1 MVFPIEREGFAGP
14 SRRPHFLV
22 RQKRGGEGR
31 PDPFITLRRL
41 EIENTH
47 KEENNMR
54 SNKAHRLL
62 ALLLT
67 FVMTF
72 SLLPTVTWAATS
84 GDCSADDGSSSVTWS
99 YDANTTTL
107 TISGTGAMADYGTT
121 TSARAPWYS
130 QRGTVTKI
138 TVSEGVTRIGAFA
151 FNSYAKLTSVSLPT
165 TLESIGDSAFISCTS
180 LTDTNFLP
188 STDISMGDSVFAA
201 CTGIAVIAIPD
212 GWTKIDAGAFASITQ
227 ATAIAIPSTVKE
239 IGAAAF
245 KSCTKVATV
254 SIPDSVTKIGNDAFA
269 DWTIEQTLCFDKD
282 KDDVLSA
289 VTFGDGWNGNALID
303 YNGERVYPFAFNGT
317 YTYEENSVNWAYD
330 LDTKTLSF
338 IGTGAF
344 DIAAGTTITEE
355 VYPWLRFT
363 AYVEHVVFS
372 DGLTSIPD
380 SVISN
385 ATKLRTVKLP
395 STLVTVGAGAFKG
408 CTAVSWISLPSSVRT
423 IGVSAFANWTVAQI
437 INIEMSAEDFANKDV
452 MWYASDW
459 NAKAVVTYLEGP
471 DIAWANNAVITL
483 DTDQG
488 IFTGVVDLEAR
499 TVTFSRDMSNPAPFT
514 LTQVTASVT
523 GADGSAEVPD
533 NLEMVTYSGK
543 VKFRGTDQIT
553 LVPANGTNGDRIS
566 LIVFFQITWI
576 RYTFSGKGTEKSPY
590 LIKNANDLVGL
601 AAVVNAGNTMAGKYL
616 RQTADIDMTGVPDW
630 TPIAKATTSGSSRNP
645 FSGTYDGRGH
655 RIKNFVY
662 NNAETSY
669 FGLFGVLGESS
680 VVKSIVLDESCSI
693 TAKSYVGGIAARS
706 FGRIEDCV
714 NYGKVT
720 ATGTAGQVPTLMVG
734 GIVGNGKVLTNCAN
748 YGDVTGNPNASGFS
762 SDGGT
767 NVGGIAGNAR
777 ILVNCRNYGAVI
789 GGGLVGGV
797 VGQVSDHQSTLE
809 NPMGVV
815 SGCANYGTV
824 NAREKAGGLVGLLGG
839 IMEDCYNQGT
849 VKVEK
854 TTVGGL
860 VGIANTNRNANGRG
874 DMAGVFNSYHTGSVQ
889 YGSEEAEPV
898 AGHLIGS
905 ATGVDVNG
913 KSLGNLYY
921 QEVGILPAI
930 GNYDAGDYATAMPLT
945 AMQAQEFVDKLNGY
959 ANISLY
965 GVTWTQGDSES
976 QNLPVC
982 GSFETLKDYACD
994 LTGLTVNDSAAL
1006 LDKNGNYYFV
1016 LPYDADLAKVTVATT
1031 VSPRAT
1037 VTPAD
1042 GAVDFSN
1049 GRVDFVVT
1057 AEDGTHSK
1065 TYPVT
1070 VTKAASLNGLSML
1083 RLNSWCNGSV
1093 DPSKNNGYDG
1103 AVLVDPND
1111 FKQDTTSY
1119 SSTQYDLH
1127 VVPLGLDN
1135 TGTNSSYRFWAIP
1148 AETGATMTAAIGETT
1163 KTINPVT
1170 DMMGESAEYIQYG
1183 SLLKLGEN
1191 TLTLTVTPPTG
1202 GNGKETVYTFK
1213 LTVLPTLKTVTF
1225 AEGGLEQDQ
1234 AFAPE
1239 TLDYTLKV
1247 PDSVKSLTPT
1257 VTATLSDGVTVTYSP
1272 ELENGKLP
1280 LDKLENGKFTITVSG
1295 TEAGATSTTYTY
1307 TVETIGT
1314 YDAKITTNATG
1325 AQVRVYQ
1332 GDTLVTPGKNGVYSL
1347 RTDKSY
1353 RYVAVAKGYVT
1364 KTGTITQ
1371 SALNKAGE
1379 LTVTLSAA
1387 PTLSLT
1393 KYDAF
1398 WPNFRGNDQN
1408 MAITSVKTPTGQ
1420 IDAETESSDVEL
1432 LWASASGSGYDSG
1445 AVGSPIF
1452 VDGYMY
1458 AYAGTKLLKLD
1469 PATGATVAYANMASN
1484 SDFAIIPP
1492 TYADGMIF
1500 VALKEGRVQAFRA
1513 DTLES
1518 LWVYQDPLKGQ
1529 SNSPITYS
1537 DGYVYVG
1544 FWNGESGDANFVCLT
1559 ADYEG
1564 TSTKEALWRYTSKGG
1579 FYWAGAYAN
1588 DKYVVVGTDDGQSG
1602 YTSQTAK
1609 LVVFDKFTGEIVDSK
1624 TDYTGDIRSNIAYAD
1639 GRVYFTSKGGYFYS
1653 EVLGDNGKLSG
1664 SQAINL
1670 GGMSTSTPVVYNNRA
1685 YVGVSGDGQF
1695 TAYSGH
1701 HIAVLDLNSWS
1712 VAYTAATQGYPQT
1725 SGLLST
1731 NTEDGSVNVYF
1742 MDNYTPGV
1750 MRVIND
1756 SANQTSLKG
1765 GITENGKSN
1774 CAPVVFKPEGP
1785 LAQYCISSPVVDEYG
1800 TLYFKNDSGNLIALT
1815 SAVKELVVKE
1825 MPEVTKGDDG
1835 DYTAEGG
1842 KIVALLAN
1850 SMERD
1855 VTKLVTYRDA
1865 ADGSVEAVY
1874 TYGINVGNYTLST
1887 KAVSLTG
1894 ASESDIKIGN
1904 GSVDGTTVDGVT
1916 TFKAGTSADAPEIKV
1931 TAPAA
1936 GWKLGESNAF
1946 TVASENDAACV
1957 VLVKKADG
1965 TYQKLTATTAN
1976 GTHSFTATLAADD
1989 EIIVMLNG
1997 DMNGDGLV
2005 NATDAT
2011 LVSRACL
2018 SESHRAYR
2026 ALSDQATCAIGTPN
2040 AAAALMINRAC
2051 LSAAHK
2057 AYKAMSW

>member
-1 MVFPIEREGFAGP
+1 
-14 SRRPHFLV
+14 
-22 RQKRGGEGR
+22 
-31 PDPFITLRRL
+31 
-41 EIENTH
+41 
-47 KEENNMR
+47 MR

-62 ALLLT
+62 ALLLA

-72 SLLPTVTWAATS
+72 SLLPTMAWAADN
-84 GDCSADDGSSSVTWS
+84 DCSAAGDDSVTWS
-99 YDANTTTL
+99 YDAKTSTL
-107 TISGTGAMADYGTT
+107 TISGKGAMKDYANVNSTPWK
-121 TSARAPWYS
+121 AYRAK
-130 QRGTVTKI
+130 TKI
-138 TVSEGVTRIGAFA
+138 IIIDEGVTRVGNSAFTSHTA
-151 FNSYAKLTSVSLPT
+151 LISVSLPA
-165 TLESIGDSAFISCTS
+165 TLESIGQKAFMSTRNLAVMNIPAKVSTIETGAFAGCPGKTFNFSEDENTVLQKILKDFEIGTVPNATTKAKIMCNVTS
-180 LTDTNFLP
+180 ENAGSELAVPKIIKANTDGTVRAAFYGKDARVEVYVTGKSGTDTGAVTSKLNDTIFKDTSTNTAAVDTARTVVVGEGVTELCDQCFSGYKQLESVTLP
-188 STDISMGDSVFAA
+188 STMKRLNSSAFSSCSKLATINLPAGLEEIGDSCFSVSTAL
-201 CTGIAVIAIPD
+201 TKVTIP
-212 GWTKIDAGAFASITQ
+212 ASIR
-227 ATAIAIPSTVKE
+227 
-239 IGAAAF
+239 
-245 KSCTKVATV
+245 
-254 SIPDSVTKIGNDAFA
+254 KIGKDAFA
-269 DWTIEQTLCFDKD
+269 GS
-282 KDDVLSA
+282 DD
-289 VTFGDGWNGNALID
+289 GKEI
-303 YNGERVYPFAFNGT
+303 Y
-317 YTYEENSVNWAYD
+317 
-330 LDTKTLSF
+330 
-338 IGTGAF
+338 
-344 DIAAGTTITEE
+344 
-355 VYPWLRFT
+355 
-363 AYVEHVVFS
+363 
-372 DGLTSIPD
+372 
-380 SVISN
+380 
-385 ATKLRTVKLP
+385 
-395 STLVTVGAGAFKG
+395 
-408 CTAVSWISLPSSVRT
+408 
-423 IGVSAFANWTVAQI
+423 
-437 INIEMSAEDFANKDV
+437 IEMTLAE
-452 MWYASDW
+452 SD
-459 NAKAVVTYLEGP
+459 NVVTYGQNWWGSATVYYRSASGDGYEKVDVSPYAWLEGVTFTFTEGGKALESQVYLNVSLAQFTYEVDSEATQGDFTIENAGLTLTKDGQP
-471 DIAWANNAVITL
+471 FTDAIVTMPKELNVTKTSNAWQVDGSVVLTPKEGIRGEAQTLKLSITL
-483 DTDQG
+483 KEKPYQFEGDGTKTNPYKINSLFELQALQG
-488 IFTGVVDLEAR
+488 RVNNHG
-499 TVTFSRDMSNPAPFT
+499 
-514 LTQVTASVT
+514 
-523 GADGSAEVPD
+523 
-533 NLEMVTYSGK
+533 VTYEGQY
-543 VKFRGTDQIT
+543 F
-553 LVPANGTNGDRIS
+553 L
-566 LIVFFQITWI
+566 
-576 RYTFSGKGTEKSPY
+576 
-590 LIKNANDLVGL
+590 
-601 AAVVNAGNTMAGKYL
+601 
-616 RQTADIDMTGVPDW
+616 QTADIDMSGVESWNAIGFVVNSSSKYPF
-630 TPIAKATTSGSSRNP
+630 KA
-645 FSGTYDGRGH
+645 TYDGGGH
-655 RIKNFVY
+655 KIVNWNVDCNKQSGDTRYI
-662 NNAETSY
+662 
-669 FGLFGVLGESS
+669 GLFGQISAL
-680 VVKSIVLDESCSI
+680 KNLTIDKTCTFKL
-693 TAKSYVGGIAARS
+693 RS
-706 FGRIEDCV
+706 WSGTLAYQVDYIENCF
-714 NYGKVT
+714 NYATVT
-720 ATGTAGQVPTLMVG
+720 AQTTGADNANASIGGLAENVGKMVG
-734 GIVGNGKVLTNCAN
+734 CAN
-748 YGDVTGNPNASGFS
+748 YGDITING
-762 SDGGT
+762 GGT
-767 NVGGIAGNAR
+767 VGGLAAICYNA
-777 ILVNCRNYGAVI
+777 VNCRNYGTVTAS
-789 GGGLVGGV
+789 GTKVGGICAELSAL
-797 VGQVSDHQSTLE
+797 GNSADE
-809 NPMGVV
+809 ERGVI

-824 NAREKAGGLVGLLGG
+824 NADERAGGLVGELSG
-839 IMEDCYNQGT
+839 IMEDCYNLGT
-849 VKVEK
+849 VKVSK

-860 VGIANTNRNANGRG
+860 VGIAYNTSSYT
-874 DMAGVFNSYHTGSVQ
+874 DKVGVFNSYHAGSVQ

-905 ATGVDVNG
+905 LAGSGGNE
-913 KSLGNLYY
+913 KALGSLYY
-921 QEVGILPAI
+921 QQVGILPAV
-930 GNYDAGDYATAMPLT
+930 GDYDAGDYATAMSLT
-945 AMQAQEFVDKLNGY
+945 AMQAPAFVDELNGY
-959 ANISLY
+959 TNTSLR
-965 GVTWTQGDSES
+965 GVTWKQGDSES

-982 GSFETLKDYACD
+982 DSFETLKNYACD
-994 LTGLTVNDSAAL
+994 LTGLTVNGNTAL
-1006 LDKNGNYYFV
+1006 LDKSGDYYFV
-1016 LPYDADLAKVTVATT
+1016 LPHGTDLTKVTVATT
-1031 VSPRAT
+1031 ISPRAT
-1037 VTPAD
+1037 VKPAD
-1042 GAVDFSN
+1042 GTVDFSN
-1049 GRVDFVVT
+1049 GPVDFTVT

-1070 VTKAASLNGLSML
+1070 VTAAASANGLTAL
-1083 RLNSWCNGSV
+1083 RLGSHVMGRV
-1093 DPSKNNGYDG
+1093 DSAYTSGTM
-1103 AVLVDPND
+1103 LLDPND
-1111 FKQDTTSY
+1111 FAQGTTTY
-1119 SSTQYDLH
+1119 SFTQYDT
-1127 VVPLGLDN
+1127 VVIPNGASHKAWN
-1135 TGTNSSYRFWAIP
+1135 YYSIWAVP
-1148 AETGATMTAAIGETT
+1148 AETGATITAAIGDRTQAIAAT
-1163 KTINPVT
+1163 T
-1170 DMMGESAEYIQYG
+1170 DMTANTSESINYAD
-1183 SLLKLGEN
+1183 LMRLGEN
-1191 TLTLTVTPPTG
+1191 TLTLTVTPPEG
-1202 GNGKETVYTFK
+1202 GSGTETVYTFK

-1225 AEGGLEQDQ
+1225 AEEGLEQDQ
-1234 AFAPE
+1234 AFVPE
-1239 TLDYTLKV
+1239 TLNYTLKV
-1247 PDSVKSLTPT
+1247 PDSVTALTPT
-1257 VTATLSDGVTVTYSP
+1257 VAATLSDGVTVTYSP
-1272 ELENGKLP
+1272 ALENGKIP
-1280 LDKLENGKFTITVSG
+1280 LGKLDNGKFTITVSDAE
-1295 TEAGATSTTYTY
+1295 TGAVKTVYTY
-1307 TVETIGT
+1307 TVDTIGT
-1314 YDAKITTNATG
+1314 YDAKITTNADG

-1332 GDTLVTPGKNGVYSL
+1332 GDTLVTPDKKGVYSL

-1353 RYVAVAKGYVT
+1353 NYVVVAKGYVT
-1364 KTGTITQ
+1364 KTGTISQ
-1371 SALNKAGE
+1371 PALNEGV
-1379 LTVTLSAA
+1379 LNVTLTAA

-1874 TYGINVGNYTLST
+1874 TYGTNVGNYTLST

-1965 TYQKLTATTAN
+1965 TYQKLTATTGEN
-1976 GTHSFTATLAADD
+1976 GTHSFTATLAEGD
-1989 EIIVMLNG
+1989 EIVVALKGDVDGNG
-1997 DMNGDGLV
+1997 EIDI
-2005 NATDAT
+2005 ADAMQTKAASLGT
-2011 LVSRACL
+2011 LTLEGQYV
-2018 SESHRAYR
+2018 Y
-2026 ALSDQATCAIGTPN
+2026 CAMAAGGTEIDIADAMQVK
-2040 AAAALMINRAC
+2040 AASLGT
-2051 LSAAHK
+2051 LDLT
-2057 AYKAMSW
+2057 W

>member
-1 MVFPIEREGFAGP
+1 
-14 SRRPHFLV
+14 
-22 RQKRGGEGR
+22 
-31 PDPFITLRRL
+31 
-41 EIENTH
+41 
-47 KEENNMR
+47 MR

-62 ALLLT
+62 ALLLA

-72 SLLPTVTWAATS
+72 SLLPTVAWATDN
-84 GDCSADDGSSSVTWS
+84 DCSAAGDGSVTWK
-99 YDANTTTL
+99 YDADTTTL
-107 TISGTGAMADYGTT
+107 TISGTGAMAEFGTSSST
-121 TSARAPWYS
+121 RAPWYS
-130 QRGTVTKI
+130 YRKTATKI
-138 TVSEGVTRIGAFA
+138 VVENGVTSVGAHA
-151 FNSYAKLTSVSLPT
+151 FYALTKLTSVTLPD
-165 TLESIGDSAFISCTS
+165 TLKTIGYRSFR
-180 LTDTNFLP
+180 N
-188 STDISMGDSVFAA
+188 
-201 CTGIAVIAIPD
+201 CTGLSSIEIPNSVTEIA
-212 GWTKIDAGAFASITQ
+212 
-227 ATAIAIPSTVKE
+227 
-239 IGAAAF
+239 AAAF
-245 KSCTKVATV
+245 YNWDATKTIKFNRDKNTVLRDVALGTNW
-254 SIPDSVTKIGNDAFA
+254 SYLAN
-269 DWTIEQTLCFDKD
+269 
-282 KDDVLSA
+282 
-289 VTFGDGWNGNALID
+289 ID
-303 YNGERVYPFAFNGT
+303 YNGEVESAPTAGTYGDNISWSYDVNATTLTISGKGKMAEPTETGVVSDAIYGWHLWADDITAVVISEGIESLSTSALESFRQMTSIQFPSTLKVVGELALSQCAGLTDVTLPEGVTTLKKQAFEFGGKDFILPSTITTIEESALYGASSVKLKMTMGQAMRNVTFGTNWKGSSTTVTYDPGLNTGWANDSVITLRSGNETFTGTLDLAKYRVTFDRAMYTPSEFTLADVTVEMDGNGTVTAPNALTVQNVSGQYMAKQQLTLVPADGVNGDSIPLDVFFNITQKEYTYQGSGTEADPYKIDGLDALTALAVRVNKGENMAGKFFKQTVDVDMTGVTDWTPINNFNGT
-317 YTYEENSVNWAYD
+317 Y
-330 LDTKTLSF
+330 
-338 IGTGAF
+338 
-344 DIAAGTTITEE
+344 
-355 VYPWLRFT
+355 
-363 AYVEHVVFS
+363 
-372 DGLTSIPD
+372 DG
-380 SVISN
+380 
-385 ATKLRTVKLP
+385 
-395 STLVTVGAGAFKG
+395 
-408 CTAVSWISLPSSVRT
+408 
-423 IGVSAFANWTVAQI
+423 
-437 INIEMSAEDFANKDV
+437 
-452 MWYASDW
+452 
-459 NAKAVVTYLEGP
+459 
-471 DIAWANNAVITL
+471 
-483 DTDQG
+483 
-488 IFTGVVDLEAR
+488 
-499 TVTFSRDMSNPAPFT
+499 
-514 LTQVTASVT
+514 
-523 GADGSAEVPD
+523 DG
-533 NLEMVTYSGK
+533 
-543 VKFRGTDQIT
+543 
-553 LVPANGTNGDRIS
+553 
-566 LIVFFQITWI
+566 
-576 RYTFSGKGTEKSPY
+576 
-590 LIKNANDLVGL
+590 
-601 AAVVNAGNTMAGKYL
+601 
-616 RQTADIDMTGVPDW
+616 
-630 TPIAKATTSGSSRNP
+630 
-645 FSGTYDGRGH
+645 H
-655 RIKNFVY
+655 CIKNFVY
-662 NNAETSY
+662 NNASTNR
-669 FGLFGVLGESS
+669 FGLFGYLGADS
-680 VVKSIVLDESCSI
+680 VVKNLTMDKSCSI
-693 TAKSYVGGIAARS
+693 TARSYVGSIAYNS
-706 FGRIEDCV
+706 GGRVENCT
-714 NYGKVT
+714 NYGKVY
-720 ATGTAGQVPTLMVG
+720 AVGEAGQISNLMVG
-734 GIVGNGKVLTNCAN
+734 GIVSSGKYLINCVN
-748 YGDVTGNPNASGFS
+748 YGDVTANPNSSGYS
-762 SDGGT
+762 VEGGDT
-767 NVGGIAGNAR
+767 AGGIAATGY
-777 ILVNCRNYGAVI
+777 VVVGCRNYGTVT
-789 GGGLVGGV
+789 GGKTIGGV
-797 VGQVSDHQSTLE
+797 VGEISSYKSTSETPL
-809 NPMGVV
+809 GIIV
-815 SGCANYGTV
+815 GCANYGTV
-824 NAREKAGGLVGLLGG
+824 NAREQAGGLAGVLEG
-839 IMEDCYNQGT
+839 IMEDCYNLGT
-849 VKVEK
+849 VKVSK

-860 VGIANTNRNANGRG
+860 VGVADNISRYT
-874 DMAGVFNSYHTGSVQ
+874 DKVGVFNSYHAGSVQ
-889 YGSEEAEPV
+889 YGAEEAEPV
-898 AGHLIGS
+898 AGHLIGMMRGS
-905 ATGVDVNG
+905 GDNEKA
-913 KSLGNLYY
+913 LGSLYY
-921 QEVGILPAI
+921 QQVGILPAV
-930 GNYDAGDYATAMPLT
+930 GNYDAGDHAAAMTLT
-945 AMQAQEFVDKLNGY
+945 AMQAQEFVETLNDY
-959 ANISLY
+959 TNVSLY
-965 GVTWTQGDSES
+965 GVTWKQGGSES

-994 LTGLTVNDSAAL
+994 LTGLTVNGNAAL
-1006 LDKNGNYYFV
+1006 RDKSGNYYFV
-1016 LPYDADLAKVTVATT
+1016 LPYGTDLTKVPVTTT

-1037 VTPAD
+1037 VKPAD

-1049 GRVDFVVT
+1049 GPVNFVVT

-1070 VTKAASLNGLSML
+1070 VKAAQPGGLRML
-1083 RLNSWCNGSV
+1083 RLSACNSGDVTATTSGTILLDV
-1093 DPSKNNGYDG
+1093 
-1103 AVLVDPND
+1103 ND
-1111 FKQDTTSY
+1111 FQQDKTEYSFTRFDGQVTAGTFGTSPY
-1119 SSTQYDLH
+1119 NRYW
-1127 VVPLGLDN
+1127 
-1135 TGTNSSYRFWAIP
+1135 FWAIP
-1148 AETGATMTAAIGETT
+1148 AETGATMTAAIGDT
-1163 KTINPVT
+1163 KGTITAVD
-1170 DMMGESAEYIQYG
+1170 DMTASAYTNELDHQISYAD
-1183 SLLKLGEN
+1183 LMKLGEN

-1225 AEGGLEQDQ
+1225 AEQGLEQDQ

-1239 TLDYTLKV
+1239 TLSYKLNV

-1257 VTATLSDGVTVTYSP
+1257 VAATLSDGVNVSYSP
-1272 ELENGKLP
+1272 ELVNGKIP
-1280 LDKLENGKFTITVSG
+1280 LDKLNNGKFTITVSG
-1295 TEAGATSTTYTY
+1295 TGEGATSTTYTY
-1307 TVETIGT
+1307 TVETIGA
-1314 YDAKITTNATG
+1314 YDAKITTNADG

-1332 GDTLVTPGKNGVYSL
+1332 GDTLVTPGKDGVYSL

-1353 RYVAVAKGYVT
+1353 KYVVVAKGHVT
-1364 KTGTITQ
+1364 KTGTISQ
-1371 SALNKAGE
+1371 SALTEAGE
-1379 LTVTLSAA
+1379 LNVTLTAA

-1398 WPNFRGNDQN
+1398 WPSFRGNDQN
-1408 MAITSVKTPTGQ
+1408 MAITDVKTPTGQ
-1420 IDAETESSDVEL
+1420 IDAETKSSDVEL

-1458 AYAGTKLLKLD
+1458 AYADTKLLKLD

-1500 VALKEGRVQAFRA
+1500 VALKEGRVQAFHA

-1874 TYGINVGNYTLST
+1874 TYGTNVGNYTLST

-1965 TYQKLTATTAN
+1965 TYQKLTATTGEN
-1976 GTHSFTATLAADD
+1976 GTHSFTATLAEGD
-1989 EIIVMLNG
+1989 EIVVALKGDVDGNG
-1997 DMNGDGLV
+1997 EIDI
-2005 NATDAT
+2005 ADAMQTKAASLGT
-2011 LVSRACL
+2011 LTLEGQYV
-2018 SESHRAYR
+2018 Y
-2026 ALSDQATCAIGTPN
+2026 CAMVAGGTEIDIADAMQVK
-2040 AAAALMINRAC
+2040 AASLGT
-2051 LSAAHK
+2051 LDLT
-2057 AYKAMSW
+2057 W

>member
-1070 VTKAASLNGLSML
+1070 VTKAASPNGLSML

-1874 TYGINVGNYTLST
+1874 TYGTNVGNYTLST

-1965 TYQKLTATTAN
+1965 TYQKLTATTGEN
-1976 GTHSFTATLAADD
+1976 GTHSFTATLAEGD
-1989 EIIVMLNG
+1989 EIVVALKGDVDGNG
-1997 DMNGDGLV
+1997 EIDI
-2005 NATDAT
+2005 ADAMQTKAASLGT
-2011 LVSRACL
+2011 LTLEGQYV
-2018 SESHRAYR
+2018 Y
-2026 ALSDQATCAIGTPN
+2026 CAMAAGGTEIDIADAMQVK
-2040 AAAALMINRAC
+2040 AASLGT
-2051 LSAAHK
+2051 LDLT
-2057 AYKAMSW
+2057 W

>member
-1 MVFPIEREGFAGP
+1 MELIELDATAQRALELLTNAGMSDGSIYDYTHTGFGSILRHFHTKGILYATAEMLDNFLLEQRVLLDQGDISQWKWGLVRRSCELLKQCAAMNSIDLPDLQPWDPVWNRPKQIIQHDAPTAKQFAESENIYVLVWMVNKRMEQLGLSENTVRHYTEEGLAVILKKHYDSGTESYSDKLISQLTDERRLQYEQGEVGRTTYQNLRKAAAMLQEFRLTGKITLERIPNWGRREVIPQHKAILDKFSAHVTTQSNWAESSVSTVTSVARVFLLELEDHGIVSIETVAMMDIAICVTRMLGRYTGGMRSALFGIRTFLRFLYEAEITADNFCKTLPEFVCPRKNFREGF
-14 SRRPHFLV
+14 SDD
-22 RQKRGGEGR
+22 E
-31 PDPFITLRRL
+31 L
-41 EIENTH
+41 E
-47 KEENNMR
+47 
-54 SNKAHRLL
+54 RLL
-62 ALLLT
+62 
-67 FVMTF
+67 
-72 SLLPTVTWAATS
+72 SQP
-84 GDCSADDGSSSVTWS
+84 D
-99 YDANTTTL
+99 
-107 TISGTGAMADYGTT
+107 I
-121 TSARAPWYS
+121 TSAVGKRD
-130 QRGTVTKI
+130 
-138 TVSEGVTRIGAFA
+138 
-151 FNSYAKLTSVSLPT
+151 YA
-165 TLESIGDSAFISCTS
+165 
-180 LTDTNFLP
+180 
-188 STDISMGDSVFAA
+188 
-201 CTGIAVIAIPD
+201 
-212 GWTKIDAGAFASITQ
+212 
-227 ATAIAIPSTVKE
+227 
-239 IGAAAF
+239 
-245 KSCTKVATV
+245 
-254 SIPDSVTKIGNDAFA
+254 
-269 DWTIEQTLCFDKD
+269 
-282 KDDVLSA
+282 
-289 VTFGDGWNGNALID
+289 
-303 YNGERVYPFAFNGT
+303 
-317 YTYEENSVNWAYD
+317 
-330 LDTKTLSF
+330 
-338 IGTGAF
+338 
-344 DIAAGTTITEE
+344 
-355 VYPWLRFT
+355 
-363 AYVEHVVFS
+363 
-372 DGLTSIPD
+372 

>member
-1 MVFPIEREGFAGP
+1 
-14 SRRPHFLV
+14 
-22 RQKRGGEGR
+22 
-31 PDPFITLRRL
+31 
-41 EIENTH
+41 
-47 KEENNMR
+47 MR

-62 ALLLT
+62 ALLLA

-72 SLLPTVTWAATS
+72 SLLPTVAWAATS
-84 GDCSADDGSSSVTWS
+84 GDCSAAGDGSVTWS
-99 YDANTTTL
+99 YDAGTTTL
-107 TISGTGAMADYGTT
+107 TISGTGAMKDYASVNVT
-121 TSARAPWYS
+121 PWNAYKAKTK
-130 QRGTVTKI
+130 TVI
-138 TVSEGVTRIGAFA
+138 IDEGVTRVGNSAFA
-151 FNSYAKLTSVSLPT
+151 SHTALTSVSLPA
-165 TLESIGDSAFISCTS
+165 TLESIGQKAFMATRNLAAIDIPAKVSTIETGAFMGCPGKTFNFSEDENTVLQKILKDFEVGTVPNATTKAKIMCNVTS
-180 LTDTNFLP
+180 EDAGSELAVPKIIKANTDGTVRAAFYGKDARVEVYVTGKSGTDTGAVTSKLNVTTFKDTSTNTAAVDTARTVVVGEGVTELCDQCFSGYKQLESVTLP
-188 STDISMGDSVFAA
+188 STMKRLNSSAFSSCSKLATINLPAGLEEIGDSCFSVSTAL
-201 CTGIAVIAIPD
+201 TKVTIP
-212 GWTKIDAGAFASITQ
+212 ASIR
-227 ATAIAIPSTVKE
+227 
-239 IGAAAF
+239 
-245 KSCTKVATV
+245 
-254 SIPDSVTKIGNDAFA
+254 KIGKDAFA
-269 DWTIEQTLCFDKD
+269 GS
-282 KDDVLSA
+282 DD
-289 VTFGDGWNGNALID
+289 GKEI
-303 YNGERVYPFAFNGT
+303 Y
-317 YTYEENSVNWAYD
+317 
-330 LDTKTLSF
+330 
-338 IGTGAF
+338 
-344 DIAAGTTITEE
+344 
-355 VYPWLRFT
+355 
-363 AYVEHVVFS
+363 
-372 DGLTSIPD
+372 
-380 SVISN
+380 
-385 ATKLRTVKLP
+385 
-395 STLVTVGAGAFKG
+395 
-408 CTAVSWISLPSSVRT
+408 
-423 IGVSAFANWTVAQI
+423 
-437 INIEMSAEDFANKDV
+437 IEMTLAE
-452 MWYASDW
+452 SD
-459 NAKAVVTYLEGP
+459 NVVTYGQNWWGSATVYYRSASGDGYEKVDVSPYAWLEGVTFTFTEGGKALESQVYLNVSLAQFTYEVNSEATQGDFTIENAGLTLTKDGQP
-471 DIAWANNAVITL
+471 FTDAIVTMPKELNVTKTSNAWQVDGSVVLTPKEGIRGEAQTLKLSITL
-483 DTDQG
+483 KEKPYQFEGDGTKTNPYKINSLFELQALQG
-488 IFTGVVDLEAR
+488 RVNNHG
-499 TVTFSRDMSNPAPFT
+499 
-514 LTQVTASVT
+514 
-523 GADGSAEVPD
+523 
-533 NLEMVTYSGK
+533 VTYEGQY
-543 VKFRGTDQIT
+543 F
-553 LVPANGTNGDRIS
+553 L
-566 LIVFFQITWI
+566 
-576 RYTFSGKGTEKSPY
+576 
-590 LIKNANDLVGL
+590 
-601 AAVVNAGNTMAGKYL
+601 
-616 RQTADIDMTGVPDW
+616 QTADIDMSGVESWNAIGFVVNSSSKYPF
-630 TPIAKATTSGSSRNP
+630 KA
-645 FSGTYDGRGH
+645 TYDGGGH
-655 RIKNFVY
+655 KIVNWNVDCNKQSGDTRYI
-662 NNAETSY
+662 
-669 FGLFGVLGESS
+669 GLFGQISALQNLTID
-680 VVKSIVLDESCSI
+680 KTCTFKL
-693 TAKSYVGGIAARS
+693 RS
-706 FGRIEDCV
+706 WSGTLAYQVDYIENCF
-714 NYGKVT
+714 NYATVT
-720 ATGTAGQVPTLMVG
+720 AQTTGADNANASIGGLAENVGKMVG
-734 GIVGNGKVLTNCAN
+734 CAN
-748 YGDVTGNPNASGFS
+748 YGDITING
-762 SDGGT
+762 GGT
-767 NVGGIAGNAR
+767 VGGLAAICYNA
-777 ILVNCRNYGAVI
+777 VNCRNYGTVTAS
-789 GGGLVGGV
+789 GTKVGGICAELSAL
-797 VGQVSDHQSTLE
+797 GNSADE
-809 NPMGVV
+809 ERGVI

-824 NAREKAGGLVGLLGG
+824 NADERAGGLVGELSG
-839 IMEDCYNQGT
+839 IMEDCYNLGT
-849 VKVEK
+849 VKVSK

-860 VGIANTNRNANGRG
+860 VGIAYNTSSYT
-874 DMAGVFNSYHTGSVQ
+874 DKVGVFNSYHAGSVQ

-905 ATGVDVNG
+905 LAGSGGNE
-913 KSLGNLYY
+913 KALGSLYY
-921 QEVGILPAI
+921 QQVGILPAV
-930 GNYDAGDYATAMPLT
+930 GDYDAGDYATAMSLT
-945 AMQAQEFVDKLNGY
+945 AMQAPAFVDELNGY
-959 ANISLY
+959 TNISLR
-965 GVTWTQGDSES
+965 GVTWKQGDSES

-982 GSFETLKDYACD
+982 DSFETLKNYACD
-994 LTGLTVNDSAAL
+994 LTGLTVNGNTAL
-1006 LDKNGNYYFV
+1006 LDKSGDYYFV

-1070 VTKAASLNGLSML
+1070 VTKAASPNGLSML

-1234 AFAPE
+1234 AFVPE
-1239 TLDYTLKV
+1239 TLNYTLKV
-1247 PDSVKSLTPT
+1247 PDSVTALTPT
-1257 VTATLSDGVTVTYSP
+1257 VAATLSDGVTVTYSP
-1272 ELENGKLP
+1272 ALENGKIP
-1280 LDKLENGKFTITVSG
+1280 LGKLDNGKFTITVSDAE
-1295 TEAGATSTTYTY
+1295 TGAVKTVYTY
-1307 TVETIGT
+1307 TVDTIGT
-1314 YDAKITTNATG
+1314 YDAKITTNADG

-1332 GDTLVTPGKNGVYSL
+1332 GDTLVTPDKKGVYSL

-1353 RYVAVAKGYVT
+1353 NYVVVAKGYVT
-1364 KTGTITQ
+1364 KTGTISQ
-1371 SALNKAGE
+1371 PALNEGV
-1379 LTVTLSAA
+1379 LNVTLTAA

-1408 MAITSVKTPTGQ
+1408 MAITKVKTPTGQ
-1420 IDAETESSDVEL
+1420 IDAETKTSDVEL

-1513 DTLES
+1513 DNLTS

-1544 FWNGESGDANFVCLT
+1544 FWNGESGAANFVCLT

-1564 TSTKEALWRYTSKGG
+1564 TSAKEALWRYTSDGG

-1609 LVVFDKFTGEIVDSK
+1609 LVVFNKRTGEIVDSK
-1624 TDYTGDIRSNIAYAD
+1624 DGYTGDIRSNIAYD
-1639 GRVYFTSKGGYFYS
+1639 ETTNRLYFTSKGGYFYS

-1701 HIAVLDLNSWS
+1701 HIAVLDLTSWK
-1712 VAYTAATQGYPQT
+1712 VAYTATTQGYPQT

-1731 NTEDGSVNVYF
+1731 ATDDGSVNVYF

>member
-67 FVMTF
+67 FVMMF

-1070 VTKAASLNGLSML
+1070 VTKAASPNGLSML

-1379 LTVTLSAA
+1379 LTVTLSAVPA
-1387 PTLSLT
+1387 ISLPD
-1393 KYDAF
+1393 YAAS

-1408 MAITSVKTPTGQ
+1408 MAITKVKTPTGQ
-1420 IDAETESSDVEL
+1420 IDAETKTSDVEL

-1452 VDGYMY
+1452 VGGYMY
-1458 AYAGTKLLKLD
+1458 AYAGTRLLKLD
-1469 PATGATVAYANMASN
+1469 PATGETVASVNMASN

-1544 FWNGESGDANFVCLT
+1544 FWNGESKPANFVCLT

-1564 TSTKEALWRYTSKGG
+1564 TSTKEALWRYTSDGG

-1609 LVVFDKFTGEIVDSK
+1609 LVVFDKRTGEIVDSK
-1624 TDYTGDIRSNIAYAD
+1624 EGYTGDIRSNIAYAD

-1653 EVLGDNGKLSG
+1653 EVLGSDGKLSG
-1664 SQAINL
+1664 SKSIAL
-1670 GGMSTSTPVVYNNRA
+1670 GGMSTSTPVVYNGRA

-1712 VAYTAATQGYPQT
+1712 VAYTAITQGYPQT

-1756 SANQTSLKG
+1756 SAGQTSLKN
-1765 GITENGKSN
+1765 GITENGQGN

-1785 LAQYCISSPVVDEYG
+1785 LAQYCICSPVVDEYG

-1815 SAVKELVVKE
+1815 SAVKELVVAE
-1825 MPEVTKGDDG
+1825 APESIDVDGNKVQVT
-1835 DYTAEGG
+1835 GG
-1842 KIVALLAN
+1842 KIVAKLAN
-1850 SMERD
+1850 GMERD
-1855 VTKLVTYRDA
+1855 VTNVVTYRTNNEGA
-1865 ADGSVEAVY
+1865 VEAVY
-1874 TYGINVGNYTLST
+1874 TYGTDVGNYTLST
-1887 KAVSLTG
+1887 KTVSLPQPKF
-1894 ASESDIKIGN
+1894 DIKIGN
-1904 GSVDGTTVDGVT
+1904 GTNEGTTENGVT
-1916 TFKAGTSADAPEIKV
+1916 TFKAGTSADAPTITV

-1936 GWKLGESNAF
+1936 GWKPDAGNTF
-1946 TVASENDAACV
+1946 TVASNNDVACV
-1957 VLVKKADG
+1957 VLVKKANG
-1965 TYQKLTATTAN
+1965 SYEKLTATTGEN
-1976 GTHSFTATLAADD
+1976 GKHSFTATLAADD
-1989 EIIVMLNG
+1989 SIVVALKG
-1997 DMNGDGLV
+1997 DVSGDGV
-2005 NATDAT
+2005 IGMDDATQVMNAWVNETEISAIGIFAANVTNAAEAIGMNNAT
-2011 LVSRACL
+2011 
-2018 SESHRAYR
+2018 
-2026 ALSDQATCAIGTPN
+2026 AIMN
-2040 AAAALMINRAC
+2040 AWVNETAFA
-2051 LSAAHK
+2051 
-2057 AYKAMSW
+2057 W

>member
-1 MVFPIEREGFAGP
+1 
-14 SRRPHFLV
+14 
-22 RQKRGGEGR
+22 
-31 PDPFITLRRL
+31 
-41 EIENTH
+41 
-47 KEENNMR
+47 MR

-138 TVSEGVTRIGAFA
+138 TVSEGVTRIGVFA

-797 VGQVSDHQSTLE
+797 VGQVSDHQSTLK

-1070 VTKAASLNGLSML
+1070 VTKAASPNGLSML

-1272 ELENGKLP
+1272 ALDADGKLP
-1280 LDKLENGKFTITVSG
+1280 LNKLDNGKFTITVSG

-1332 GDTLVTPGKNGVYSL
+1332 GDTLVTPSEDGVYSL
-1347 RTDKSY
+1347 RTDKTY
-1353 RYVAVAKGYVT
+1353 TYVVVAKGYVT
-1364 KTGTITQ
+1364 KTGTISQ
-1371 SALNKAGE
+1371 PALNEGV
-1379 LTVTLSAA
+1379 LDVTLTAA
-1387 PTLSLT
+1387 PTLTLPQ
-1393 KYDAF
+1393 YDAF
-1398 WPNFRGNDQN
+1398 WPNFRGNDRN

-1452 VDGYMY
+1452 VGGYMY
-1458 AYAGTKLLKLD
+1458 AYAGTRLLKLD
-1469 PATGATVAYANMASN
+1469 PATGETVASVNMASN

-1500 VALKEGRVQAFRA
+1500 VALKEGCVQAFRA

-1544 FWNGESGDANFVCLT
+1544 FWNGESKPANFVCLT

-1564 TSTKEALWRYTSKGG
+1564 TSTKEALWRYTSDGG

-1609 LVVFDKFTGEIVDSK
+1609 LVVFDKRTGEIVDSK
-1624 TDYTGDIRSNIAYAD
+1624 EGYTGDIRSNIAYAD

-1653 EVLGDNGKLSG
+1653 EVLGSDGKLSG
-1664 SQAINL
+1664 SKSIAL

-1685 YVGVSGDGQF
+1685 YVGVSGEKQF

-1712 VAYTAATQGYPQT
+1712 VAYTAITQGYPQT

-1756 SANQTSLKG
+1756 RAGQTELKN
-1765 GITENGKSN
+1765 GITENDHAN

-1815 SAVKELVVKE
+1815 SAVKELVVAE
-1825 MPEVTKGDDG
+1825 APESVDVDGNKVQVT
-1835 DYTAEGG
+1835 GG
-1842 KIVALLAN
+1842 KIVAKLAN
-1850 SMERD
+1850 GMERD
-1855 VTKLVTYRDA
+1855 VTNVVTYRTYNEGA
-1865 ADGSVEAVY
+1865 VEAVY
-1874 TYGINVGNYTLST
+1874 TYGTDVGNYTLST
-1887 KAVSLTG
+1887 KTVSL
-1894 ASESDIKIGN
+1894 AQPKSDIKIGN
-1904 GSVDGTTVDGVT
+1904 GTNEGTTENGVT

-1936 GWKLGESNAF
+1936 GWKLGESNTF
-1946 TVASENDAACV
+1946 TVASDNDVACV

-1965 TYQKLTATTAN
+1965 TYQKLTATTGEN
-1976 GTHSFTATLAADD
+1976 GKHSFTATLAADD
-1989 EIIVMLNG
+1989 SIVVALKG
-1997 DMNGDGLV
+1997 DVSGDGV
-2005 NATDAT
+2005 IGMDDATQVMNAWVNETEISAIGIFAANVTNAAEAISMNNAT
-2011 LVSRACL
+2011 
-2018 SESHRAYR
+2018 
-2026 ALSDQATCAIGTPN
+2026 AIMN
-2040 AAAALMINRAC
+2040 AWVNETAFA
-2051 LSAAHK
+2051 
-2057 AYKAMSW
+2057 W

>member
-1070 VTKAASLNGLSML
+1070 VTKAASPNGLSML

-1191 TLTLTVTPPTG
+1191 TLNLTVTPPTG

-1874 TYGINVGNYTLST
+1874 TYGTNVGNYTLST

-1965 TYQKLTATTAN
+1965 TYQKLTATTGEN
-1976 GTHSFTATLAADD
+1976 GTHSFTATLAEGD
-1989 EIIVMLNG
+1989 EIVVALKGDVDGNG
-1997 DMNGDGLV
+1997 EIDI
-2005 NATDAT
+2005 ADAMQTKAASLGT
-2011 LVSRACL
+2011 LTLEGQYV
-2018 SESHRAYR
+2018 Y
-2026 ALSDQATCAIGTPN
+2026 CAMAAGGTEIDIADAMQVK
-2040 AAAALMINRAC
+2040 AASLGT
-2051 LSAAHK
+2051 LDLT
-2057 AYKAMSW
+2057 W

>member
-1 MVFPIEREGFAGP
+1 
-14 SRRPHFLV
+14 
-22 RQKRGGEGR
+22 
-31 PDPFITLRRL
+31 
-41 EIENTH
+41 
-47 KEENNMR
+47 MR

-62 ALLLT
+62 ALLLA

-72 SLLPTVTWAATS
+72 SLLPTVAWAATS
-84 GDCSADDGSSSVTWS
+84 GDCSAAGDGSVTWS
-99 YDANTTTL
+99 YDAGTTTL
-107 TISGTGAMADYGTT
+107 TISGTGAMKDYASVNVT
-121 TSARAPWYS
+121 PWNAYKAKTK
-130 QRGTVTKI
+130 TVI
-138 TVSEGVTRIGAFA
+138 IDEGVTRVGNSAFA
-151 FNSYAKLTSVSLPT
+151 SHTALTSVSLPA
-165 TLESIGDSAFISCTS
+165 TLESIGQKAFMATRNLAAIDIPAKVSTIETGAFMGCPGKTFNFSEDENTVLQKILKDFEVGTVPNATTKAKIMCNVTS
-180 LTDTNFLP
+180 EDAGSELAVPKIIKANTDGTVRAAFYGKDARVEVYVTGKSGTDTGAVTSKLNVTTFKDTSTNTAAVDTARTVVVGEGVTELCDQCFSGYKQLESVTLP
-188 STDISMGDSVFAA
+188 STMKRLNSSAFSSCSKLATINLPAGLEEIGDSCFSVSTAL
-201 CTGIAVIAIPD
+201 TKVTIP
-212 GWTKIDAGAFASITQ
+212 ASIR
-227 ATAIAIPSTVKE
+227 
-239 IGAAAF
+239 
-245 KSCTKVATV
+245 
-254 SIPDSVTKIGNDAFA
+254 KIGKDAFA
-269 DWTIEQTLCFDKD
+269 GS
-282 KDDVLSA
+282 DD
-289 VTFGDGWNGNALID
+289 GKEI
-303 YNGERVYPFAFNGT
+303 Y
-317 YTYEENSVNWAYD
+317 
-330 LDTKTLSF
+330 
-338 IGTGAF
+338 
-344 DIAAGTTITEE
+344 
-355 VYPWLRFT
+355 
-363 AYVEHVVFS
+363 
-372 DGLTSIPD
+372 
-380 SVISN
+380 
-385 ATKLRTVKLP
+385 
-395 STLVTVGAGAFKG
+395 
-408 CTAVSWISLPSSVRT
+408 
-423 IGVSAFANWTVAQI
+423 
-437 INIEMSAEDFANKDV
+437 IEMTLAE
-452 MWYASDW
+452 SD
-459 NAKAVVTYLEGP
+459 NVVTYGQNWWGSATVYYRSASGDGYEKVDVSPYAWLEGVTFTFTEGGKALESQVYLNVSLAQFTYEVDSEATQGDFTIENAGLTLTKDGQP
-471 DIAWANNAVITL
+471 FTDAIVTMPKELNVTKTSNAWQVDGSVVLTPKEGIRGEAQTLKLSITL
-483 DTDQG
+483 KEKPYQFEGDGTKTNPYKINSLFELQALQG
-488 IFTGVVDLEAR
+488 RVNNHG
-499 TVTFSRDMSNPAPFT
+499 
-514 LTQVTASVT
+514 
-523 GADGSAEVPD
+523 
-533 NLEMVTYSGK
+533 VTYEGQY
-543 VKFRGTDQIT
+543 F
-553 LVPANGTNGDRIS
+553 L
-566 LIVFFQITWI
+566 
-576 RYTFSGKGTEKSPY
+576 
-590 LIKNANDLVGL
+590 
-601 AAVVNAGNTMAGKYL
+601 
-616 RQTADIDMTGVPDW
+616 QTADIDMSGVESWNAIGFVVNSSSKYPF
-630 TPIAKATTSGSSRNP
+630 KA
-645 FSGTYDGRGH
+645 TYDGGGH
-655 RIKNFVY
+655 KIVNWNVDCNKQSGDTRYI
-662 NNAETSY
+662 
-669 FGLFGVLGESS
+669 GLFGQISAL
-680 VVKSIVLDESCSI
+680 KNLTIDKTCTFKL
-693 TAKSYVGGIAARS
+693 RS
-706 FGRIEDCV
+706 WSGTLAYQVDYIENCF
-714 NYGKVT
+714 NYATVT
-720 ATGTAGQVPTLMVG
+720 AQTTGADNANASIGGLAENVGKMVG
-734 GIVGNGKVLTNCAN
+734 CAN
-748 YGDVTGNPNASGFS
+748 YGDITING
-762 SDGGT
+762 GGT
-767 NVGGIAGNAR
+767 VGGLAAICYNA
-777 ILVNCRNYGAVI
+777 VNCRNYGTVTAS
-789 GGGLVGGV
+789 GTKVGGICAELSAL
-797 VGQVSDHQSTLE
+797 GNSADE
-809 NPMGVV
+809 ERGVI

-824 NAREKAGGLVGLLGG
+824 NADERAGGLVGELSG
-839 IMEDCYNQGT
+839 IMEDCYNLGT

-1070 VTKAASLNGLSML
+1070 VTKAASPNGLSML

-1379 LTVTLSAA
+1379 LTVTLSAVPA
-1387 PTLSLT
+1387 ISLPD
-1393 KYDAF
+1393 YAAS

-1408 MAITSVKTPTGQ
+1408 MAITKVKTPTGQ
-1420 IDAETESSDVEL
+1420 IDAETKTSDVEL

-1452 VDGYMY
+1452 VGGYMY
-1458 AYAGTKLLKLD
+1458 AYAGTRLLKLD
-1469 PATGATVAYANMASN
+1469 PATGATVKSVEMASN

-1564 TSTKEALWRYTSKGG
+1564 TSAKEALWRYTSQGG

-1588 DKYVVVGTDDGQSG
+1588 EKYVVVGTDDGQSG

-1609 LVVFDKFTGEIVDSK
+1609 LVVFDKRTGEIVDSK
-1624 TDYTGDIRSNIAYAD
+1624 ESYTGDIRSNIAYAD
-1639 GRVYFTSKGGYFYS
+1639 GRVYFTSKGGHFYS
-1653 EVLGDNGKLSG
+1653 EVIGSDGKIDLTQSKD
-1664 SQAINL
+1664 IDL
-1670 GGMSTSTPVVYNNRA
+1670 GGMSTSTPVVYKSRA
-1685 YVGVSGDGQF
+1685 YVGVSGEKQF

-1712 VAYTAATQGYPQT
+1712 VAYTATTQGYPQT

-1756 SANQTSLKG
+1756 SAGQTALKN
-1765 GITENGKSN
+1765 GITENGQSN

-1785 LAQYCISSPVVDEYG
+1785 LAQYCICSPVVDKYG

-1815 SAVKELVVKE
+1815 SAVKELVVAE
-1825 MPEVTKGDDG
+1825 APESIDVDGNKVQVT
-1835 DYTAEGG
+1835 GG
-1842 KIVALLAN
+1842 KIVAKLAN
-1850 SMERD
+1850 GMERD
-1855 VTKLVTYRDA
+1855 VTKLVTYHLNDEQEP
-1865 ADGSVEAVY
+1865 EAVY
-1874 TYGINVGNYTLST
+1874 TYGAEVGNYTLST
-1887 KAVSLTG
+1887 KTVSLTG
-1894 ASESDIKIGN
+1894 AAQAEIKIGN

-1965 TYQKLTATTAN
+1965 TYQKLTATTGEN
-1976 GTHSFTATLAADD
+1976 GTHSFTATLAEGD
-1989 EIIVMLNG
+1989 EIVVALKGDVDGNG
-1997 DMNGDGLV
+1997 EIDI
-2005 NATDAT
+2005 ADAMQTKAASLGT
-2011 LVSRACL
+2011 LTLEGQYV
-2018 SESHRAYR
+2018 Y
-2026 ALSDQATCAIGTPN
+2026 CAMVAGGTEIDIADAMQVK
-2040 AAAALMINRAC
+2040 AASLGT
-2051 LSAAHK
+2051 LDLT
-2057 AYKAMSW
+2057 W